1 MADKPD
7 CFGWAMERCEEKL
20 WIARYNQVQHRVPA
34 TELWKRE
41 FDINFFDHGF
51 GVTFDTL
58 AHINAARRRVHLTAV
73 EFVETDIGVYG
84 RSGGRPE
91 DRMHK
96 SETGRQMQKDYL
108 ALDTL
113 GRQRWKAEAESEIEV
128 LPPPHR
134 TFDEW
139 EQEKRSAQSLKL
151 SLREQAAPARAIA
164 TAAAMRVP
172 TPTPVAAPASRAAAE
187 ITRAIR
193 QLKLVAGRPETTTKV
208 IAQLSPDM
216 ALAVAESGEIEDQE
230 LIDALVL
237 RSLELQAA

>member
-1 MADKPD
+1 MSALDRMYSVNSGCRSHPNGERNAAADKPD

-20 WIARYNQVQHRVPA
+20 LIACYNQVQHRVPA
-34 TELWKRE
+34 TEFWKRE
-41 FDINFFDHGF
+41 FNINFFDHDI

-58 AHINAARRRVHLTAV
+58 AHINAARRRVDLPAV
-73 EFVETDIGVYG
+73 EFVETDIRVYG

-96 SETGRQMQKDYL
+96 SETRRQMQTDCL

-113 GRQRWKAEAESEIEV
+113 GRQRWKAETESEIEV

-134 TFDEW
+134 IFDEW
-139 EQEKRSAQSLKL
+139 EQENRSAPSLKL

-172 TPTPVAAPASRAAAE
+172 TP
-187 ITRAIR
+187 R
-193 QLKLVAGRPETTTKV
+193 QWQPPHHERR
-208 IAQLSPDM
+208 
-216 ALAVAESGEIEDQE
+216 
-230 LIDALVL
+230 L
-237 RSLELQAA
+237 R